1 MLRFVAV
8 HDNAHL
14 RFKFP
19 ALAIDIQH
27 DSIHAEIHCGFL
39 AAESGTEAAVEEQ
52 QNYRLVLAEML
63 PRERCLF
70 YLAGFLQRLLQV
82 ADIAYIK
89 ELFHI
94 RWFKELISR
103 QL

>member
-1 MLRFVAV
+1 MPRF
-8 HDNAHL
+8 
-14 RFKFP
+14 F
-19 ALAIDIQH
+19 
-27 DSIHAEIHCGFL
+27 
-39 AAESGTEAAVEEQ
+39 AAFWLLSLVR
-52 QNYRLVLAEML
+52 RLLLKNTRIIVLFL
-63 PRERCLF
+63 PRCCHANGVCF
-70 YLAGFLQRLLQV
+70 TWAGFLQRLLQV